1 MIRTKIKKFL
11 AGTVTLLYMVL
22 LVVFVKNVGAAAVK
36 SLKVCFEVM
45 IPSLYAF
52 MIISDFVV
60 STNLYAVLGK
70 PFGII
75 SRYVFRIPQEYFSVF
90 LIGSIGGYPV
100 GAKLLAELRESGR
113 IDSNTAEG
121 MLSYCYLAGPAFI
134 CGTAGI
140 NLFGSVR
147 AGMTIFAAIFSANL
161 IIAVISGL
169 GRKMPPKST
178 ADAKLDFSADKLISS
193 VYSGAKGMFS
203 ICAVIVFFSSII
215 CIFEKTGAITFAAKY
230 VSELTGMRYCDAAAT
245 VRSAIEISNISS
257 FTKGDIGLMP
267 LAAALL
273 SFGGLCV
280 IMQINGFVRERLSTK
295 RFCFF
300 RILATIISYFM
311 CKLYIAVFGLQ
322 SLPAIAAA
330 GASVRQN
337 PPIPTLF
344 LLIMTIL
351 LLSNIY
357 MEKKKKV

>member
-11 AGTVTLLYMVL
+11 AGAVTLLYMVL
-22 LVVFVKNVGAAAVK
+22 LVVFVRDVGAAAVN

-60 STNLYAVLGK
+60 STNLYAVLSK
-70 PFGII
+70 PFGVI
-75 SRYVFRIPQEYFSVF
+75 SRYVFRIPQKYFSVF

-100 GAKLLAELRESGR
+100 GAKLLAELRESGE
-113 IDSNTAEG
+113 IDSGTAGE

-134 CGTAGI
+134 CGTAGVG
-140 NLFGSVR
+140 LFGSVR
-147 AGMTIFAAIFSANL
+147 AGMIIFAAIFSANL
-161 IIAVISGL
+161 IIAVISAL
-169 GRKMPPKST
+169 GRKIPPKS
-178 ADAKLDFSADKLISS
+178 ADNPKTDFSADKLIGS

-203 ICAVIVFFSSII
+203 ICAIIVFFSSII
-215 CIFEKTGAITFAAKY
+215 CILEKTGAITFAAEY
-230 VSELTGMRYCDAAAT
+230 ISDITGMRYSDTAAA
-245 VRSAIEISNISS
+245 VRSVIEISNVSS
-257 FTKGDIGLMP
+257 LTKGDLGLMP
-267 LAAALL
+267 LTASLL

-280 IMQINGFVRERLSTK
+280 IMQVNGFVRGKLSAK
-295 RFCFF
+295 RFYFF
-300 RILATIISYFM
+300 RILATVISYFM
-311 CKLYIAVFGLQ
+311 CKLYIAVFNMQ
-322 SLPAIAAA
+322 SLPVAAV
-330 GASVRQN
+330 GDVRQN